1 MKGGATAGTAIM
13 DWARHQRA
21 VVGRILLDDELINR
35 RKREERK
42 ENVKEKRP
50 LSSHGACVGL

>member
-1 MKGGATAGTAIM
+1 M
-13 DWARHQRA
+13 DWARHQHA

-42 ENVKEKRP
+42 ENAKEKRP